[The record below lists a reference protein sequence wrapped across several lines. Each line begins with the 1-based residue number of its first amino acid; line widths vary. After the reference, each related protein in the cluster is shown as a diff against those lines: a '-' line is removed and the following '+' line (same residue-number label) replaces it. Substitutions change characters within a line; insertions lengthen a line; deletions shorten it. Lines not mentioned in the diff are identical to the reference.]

1 MANNKSLRIG
11 IDIDGTVT
19 DPGSIVPFLNRTY
32 GKNLTLQ
39 DCFEYN
45 LANVYQI
52 TDEEFNTWLLQN
64 SQEVYSHS
72 LLHGNASEI
81 LQNWYLSHELIYIS
95 ARALDDMDVTKAWF
109 AKHHIPYHHIDL
121 VGCHDKVSAA
131 KTWSIDLFMED
142 RLENALQLSS
152 ELEIPVLLFDTPY
165 NQAEL
170 PSLVHRITSW
180 DEANAFINRMKMGH
194 TAGTTLEKQ
203 AL

>member
-1 MANNKSLRIG
+1 MTNKKSLKIG

-19 DPGSIVPFLNRTY
+19 DPSSIVPFLNRSF

-45 LANVYQI
+45 LANVYGI
-52 TDEEFNTWLLQN
+52 TDEEFTTWLLQN

-81 LQNWYLSHELIYIS
+81 LQNWHFTHELIYIS
-95 ARALDDMDVTKAWF
+95 ARALEDMQVTKAWF
-109 AKHHIPYHHIDL
+109 AKHHIPYDHINL
-121 VGCHDKVSAA
+121 VGSHDKVRAA
-131 KTWSIDLFMED
+131 KAWGIDLFMED

-152 ELEIPVLLFDTPY
+152 ELNIPVLLFDTPY
-165 NQAEL
+165 NQGEL
-170 PSLVHRITSW
+170 PSLVHRITNW
-180 DEANAFINRMKMGH
+180 DEAESFIRRLEVEH
-194 TAGTTLEKQ
+194 VLTLVEKQ